1 MQHLRTDIPDMPLV
15 TVIIPCYN
23 SALFLP
29 ETLQSVLAQN
39 YENLQ
44 LVLVDDGSTDNTRE
58 IILALAATQPDRI
71 VALIHDNGGA
81 ATARNRGLVHARG
94 DYIQFLDADDL
105 LPVDAISR
113 RVTALQQS
121 GADVAYSDWQK
132 LEETDPG
139 VFVAGEVIARAMED
153 VDADPA
159 IALFTSFWCPPAA
172 LLYSRSIVERI
183 GGWKQHL
190 APIEDARFMLD
201 AVLCGGRYQYVPGV
215 GAMYRIHHGP
225 SHSRQSPLKFVR
237 AVLANAIEVEQ
248 HWRQGGDCSSQQ
260 QNALLKAYDYTARM
274 LLSQDAA
281 AFELALA
288 GMYRARPG
296 LQWNLPKVAGLVS
309 RLIGLS
315 LTAKL
320 LGLAGKLPK

>member
-1 MQHLRTDIPDMPLV
+1 MQLV

-23 SALFLP
+23 CEAFLP
-29 ETLQSVLAQN
+29 ETVESVAAQHHA
-39 YENLQ
+39 NLQ
-44 LVLVDDGSTDNTRE
+44 LVLVDDGSTDKTRE
-58 IILALAATQPDRI
+58 IINALAASQPDRI
-71 VALIHDNGGA
+71 VALIHENGGA
-81 ATARNRGLVHARG
+81 ATARNRGLAHARG

-105 LPVDAISR
+105 LAVDAISR
-113 RVTALQQS
+113 KVAALQHS

-132 LEETDPG
+132 LEEKDPG
-139 VFVAGEVIARAMED
+139 IFVAGEVVARAIED
-153 VDADPA
+153 VNADPA

-172 LLYSRSIVERI
+172 LLYRRSIVERI

-248 HWRQGGDCSSQQ
+248 HWRQAGDCSPQ
-260 QNALLKAYDYTARM
+260 QNNALVKVYDYTARM
-274 LLSQDAA
+274 LLSLDPA
-281 AFELALA
+281 AFELALS

-296 LQWNLPKVAGLVS
+296 LEWNLPKVAGLIS
-309 RLIGLS
+309 RLIGHPLS
-315 LTAKL
+315 AKL
-320 LGLAGKLPK
+320 LRMAGKLPA